1 MTVPPL
7 SSPRPRGWRSPILVC
22 IAVGLVAGTC
32 GCWISYG
39 LHAGLGELGV
49 LLGSE
54 PIEDVLAEGDLDEDT
69 RAKLEYVL
77 DVRAYAVDVLGLN
90 GGDSY
95 TTFYDSHGQDVLYNV
110 SACRKDELVARVWSF
125 PIVGDFEYLGFFDE
139 DKARARVERLEAN
152 GWDVF
157 LYPPDGYSTVGW
169 FVDPLFSAA
178 LYRDAIDLADLVIHE
193 LTHNTV
199 FVSGD
204 SVFNESLA
212 TFVGRTGAKNY
223 LTGRF
228 GADSDIVAIIA
239 ERWADT
245 DLYNQFWIELY
256 LALEAFYAREDL
268 TSEQKIAQ
276 REDIFAEFKQRF
288 EDEWL
293 PAMNDPHRY
302 GGVPYAEFDNALV
315 MIQRRYNL
323 DIELFQ
329 AVYDELGQDLA
340 AAIRIFAASAGAPD
354 PKQYL
359 RDWVAARQ

>member
-1 MTVPPL
+1 MVAMT
-7 SSPRPRGWRSPILVC
+7 S
-22 IAVGLVAGTC
+22 
-32 GCWISYG
+32 GCWVLYG

-49 LLGSE
+49 LIGSK
-54 PIEDVLAEGDLDEDT
+54 PIEEVLAEGDLDEDT
-69 RAKLEYVL
+69 QAKLEYVL
-77 DVRAYAVDVLGLN
+77 DVRAYAVDALGLN

-95 TTFYDSHGQDVLYNV
+95 TTFYDSHGEDVLYNV

-139 DKARARVERLEAN
+139 DKADARAERLEAN

-157 LYPPDGYSTVGW
+157 VYPPDGYSTVGW

-178 LYRDAIDLADLVIHE
+178 LHRDVIDLADLVIHE

-212 TFVGRTGAKNY
+212 TFVGRTGARDY
-223 LTGRF
+223 LVGRF
-228 GADSDIVAIIA
+228 GADSDVVAAIA
-239 ERWADT
+239 DRWADV

-256 LALEAFYAREDL
+256 QALQAFYAREDL

-276 REDIFAEFKQRF
+276 REDIFDEFKQRF
-288 EDEWL
+288 QDEWQ
-293 PAMNDPHRY
+293 PAMNDPYRY
-302 GGVPYAEFDNALV
+302 GGLPNVAFDNALV

-323 DIELFQ
+323 DLELFR

-340 AAIRIFAASAGAPD
+340 AAIRIFAASAGAAD

-359 RDWVAARQ
+359 RDWVAAR